1 MVLISGNFSLWLGG
15 IQICNLF
22 YPLISLFQCHHEK
35 QHGLRASWTT
45 PEISGGDCNNNISIC
60 YKAKSFICRTF
71 LFLSISFPVQL
82 IPAQL
87 KVLLEMVLN
96 LIPLSDFINLWSWP
110 GLHRVKRQAKLGL
123 YKLEIGKYLLEHPD
137 SDKTFPSNI

>member
-1 MVLISGNFSLWLGG
+1 MLTQCDWFSAQQWPNIPCLVNRELSHKMVLISGNFSLWLGG

-35 QHGLRASWTT
+35 QHGLRASWTA

-96 LIPLSDFINLWSWP
+96 LIPLSDFINL
-110 GLHRVKRQAKLGL
+110 
-123 YKLEIGKYLLEHPD
+123 
-137 SDKTFPSNI
+137 